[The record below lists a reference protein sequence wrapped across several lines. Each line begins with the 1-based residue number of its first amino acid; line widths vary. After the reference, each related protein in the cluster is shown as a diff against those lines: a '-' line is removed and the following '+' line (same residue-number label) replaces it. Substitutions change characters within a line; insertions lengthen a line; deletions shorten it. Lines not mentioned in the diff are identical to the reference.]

1 MRVKFIT
8 TLVLVSFLMKVV
20 SGEEPEDK
28 FKPTITPYLKVQFW
42 NAYSESIHTD
52 DGDLAARTAFY
63 FRRIRPGIT
72 GNVLP
77 RLSYDLMLTLDY
89 LGIPQ
94 NISLKGQT
102 PGGVNVWSFYMT
114 LQLSRNSDWF
124 NLTGGYFLPHVSR
137 EATTSP
143 WTVSSLDKAETSNYI
158 RYFVTGK
165 ANGIAPGINLGGTGK
180 VGISHLVYN
189 LSMVNRQ
196 DATSI
201 QTKEWSPVF
210 MGHAIFSLGAPEMN
224 NYKYTFSNN
233 QLRKQTSVSLGAGF
247 SKQGQT
253 DVFKSSATYGF
264 DILAYIGSLKIDGE
278 YYSLLRETDQ
288 QYKAS
293 CLMGRLTYNIFLKN
307 ELVLEPAVMFE
318 QFLGDDTGAYF
329 EGRDTRL
336 DAGINLMSIERK
348 VKLNLHYV
356 MFDGEGENNRYIK
369 NGRYPGNYAVIGF
382 QFQI

>member
-1 MRVKFIT
+1 MKVKFIT
-8 TLVLVSFLMKVV
+8 TLVLVSFLIKVV
-20 SGEEPEDK
+20 SCAEQDDG

-42 NAYSESIHTD
+42 NAYSGNIHTD
-52 DGDLAARTAFY
+52 DGDLAARSAFY

-72 GNVLP
+72 GKVLP

-94 NISLKGQT
+94 NISLKGQA

-114 LQLSRNSDWF
+114 YHLSENSDWL
-124 NLTGGYFLPHVSR
+124 NITGGYFLPHISR

-180 VGISHLVYN
+180 AGATHIVYN
-189 LSMVNRQ
+189 LAVVNRQ

-210 MGHAIFSLGAPEMN
+210 MGHTIFTFGAPEMK

-233 QLRKQTSVSLGAGF
+233 VLHKQTSVSVGAGF

-264 DILAYIGSLKIDGE
+264 DILAYLGALKFDGE
-278 YYSLLRETDQ
+278 YYRLQRKTGE

-293 CLMGRLTYNIFLKN
+293 CFMGRLTYNIFLKK
-307 ELVLEPAVMFE
+307 EWVLEPAIMYE
-318 QFLGDDTGAYF
+318 QFLGDDTGTYF
-329 EGRDTRL
+329 DGKDTRL
-336 DAGINLMSIERK
+336 DVGLNLISIMRK

-369 NGRYPGNYAVIGF
+369 NGRYPGNYAVLGL